1 MQCNPIHKLR
11 TLAAVVVTGR
21 TAAAAAVRVAEAE
34 MLAET
39 ARPAELAEA
48 TEETMATAEDP

>member
-1 MQCNPIHKLR
+1 MR
-11 TLAAVVVTGR
+11 AGTRAETE
-21 TAAAAAVRVAEAE
+21 AAAAE